1 MAKRRKW
8 KGLYGYAK
16 GAKKAVKEEREYVNK
31 RVRPGA
37 SKGYIKA
44 RHLGIGVS
52 NVIKDRKKG
61 KR

>member
-8 KGLYGYAK
+8 KGLIGYAK

-37 SKGYIKA
+37 SKAHIKA
-44 RHLGIGVS
+44 RHLGIGAS
-52 NVIKDRKKG
+52 NAIKGRKKG
-61 KR
+61 NR